1 MTAAW
6 KETSLSTILLRY
18 ELKDIYIAD
27 EFGLFYQGLPK
38 KTLHLKGEKCSS
50 GKYNKVRLTGMA
62 AARATG
68 EKLPMFVI
76 GKSVQPRCIKHVKS
90 LPCCYCAQP
99 KSWMSSFLF
108 DE

>member
-6 KETSLSTILLRY
+6 KETSLPTILSRY

-27 EFGLFYQGLPK
+27 EFCLFYQGLPK
-38 KTLHLKGEKCSS
+38 KTLQLKGEKYSS

-68 EKLPMFVI
+68 EKLPMFVKLVNQCNRDASNMLKACHAVI
-76 GKSVQPRCIKHVKS
+76 VRNQKVG
-90 LPCCYCAQP
+90 
-99 KSWMSSFLF
+99 
-108 DE
+108 

>member
-6 KETSLSTILLRY
+6 KETSLPTILSRY
-18 ELKDIYIAD
+18 ELTDIYIAD

-50 GKYNKVRLTGMA
+50 GKYNKVRLTGIA

-76 GKSVQPRCIKHVKS
+76 AKSVQPRCFKHVKS
-90 LPCCYCAQP
+90 LPRYYCAQP

>member
-6 KETSLSTILLRY
+6 KETSLPTILSRY

-27 EFGLFYQGLPK
+27 EFDLFYQGLPK

-68 EKLPMFVI
+68 EKLPMFVKLVNQCNRDASNMLKACHAVI
-76 GKSVQPRCIKHVKS
+76 VRNQKVG
-90 LPCCYCAQP
+90 
-99 KSWMSSFLF
+99 
-108 DE
+108 